1 MGDKEVINITLVSAA
16 DVLQLKES
24 DRLNKGEKREGI
36 SCSFSLGNTG
46 SRKWSEKKFGIGE
59 GKSEIK
65 AIMMRNTVSV
75 SDGGI
80 KRRKS
85 MGQWEKGMVLV
96 HAEEMREQN
105 KWIEMCPRQGKVFCC
120 LRSFLVL
127 YDHLAVD
134 LLCSA

>member
-1 MGDKEVINITLVSAA
+1 MSAA

-46 SRKWSEKKFGIGE
+46 SRKWSEKKVWDGGE
-59 GKSEIK
+59 EKCEIK
-65 AIMMRNTVSV
+65 AILMRNTVSV

-85 MGQWEKGMVLV
+85 MGQWGERNGIG
-96 HAEEMREQN
+96 A
-105 KWIEMCPRQGKVFCC
+105 C
-120 LRSFLVL
+120 
-127 YDHLAVD
+127 
-134 LLCSA
+134 